1 MMTFILKL
9 THAAPR
15 KLMRK
20 VRMNLR
26 AGTTAKGSY
35 VYNTLRNFAS
45 EDGGENPPIPT
56 KVL

>member
-9 THAAPR
+9 THEAPR

-20 VRMNLR
+20 ARLNLR
-26 AGTTAKGSY
+26 AGMTVKGSY
-35 VYNTLRNFAS
+35 AYNTLRNFAS

-56 KVL
+56 TVL